1 MRYKSSLLSPPLLKD
16 FKNLN
21 KEQLITL
28 LVELKKLNKENEA
41 FLYKKLFSNSNKFYV
56 ITCKKIDSSFSCFE
70 LMSLKDARQAL
81 NDFKKANP
89 QDSDLFELYLY
100 YIKKAYALEKTDWRF
115 QENFYSAIEKV
126 FSMMVEILKK
136 DSLLKEKYAV
146 RVQSLIKQANEGW
159 AHKETLEYAYN
170 QIK

>member
-56 ITCKKIDSSFSCFE
+56 ITCKVI
-70 LMSLKDARQAL
+70 
-81 NDFKKANP
+81 
-89 QDSDLFELYLY
+89 LY
-100 YIKKAYALEKTDWRF
+100 
-115 QENFYSAIEKV
+115 
-126 FSMMVEILKK
+126 
-136 DSLLKEKYAV
+136 
-146 RVQSLIKQANEGW
+146 
-159 AHKETLEYAYN
+159 
-170 QIK
+170 